1 MSGRCCCG
9 SVWKARSLA
18 GIEVIAK
25 KRYEGTAALTSGV
38 RSITLARHDERPPC
52 DISINDYR
60 LQYSTVHMISREL
73 AQSIHSPQHPAFD
86 VFRNATSLDLPS
98 GRNVLETGVWSCGV
112 RVNMVPLLLEVLS
125 ILEAMYSSGPDFCYE
140 TLSQSQS
147 MLLWCAIVARLVN
160 REISLSV
167 LPSEESAM
175 LFLHGRL
182 LSVLPRGAS
191 STLWWWY
198 VCAHLLV
205 TENRGSRMAAATWQE
220 PQFRR

>member
-18 GIEVIAK
+18 GIEVIAQN
-25 KRYEGTAALTSGV
+25 RYEGTAALTSGV

-73 AQSIHSPQHPAFD
+73 AQSSHSPQHPAFD

-98 GRNVLETGVWSCGV
+98 GRGCPRDWSMELRSTCEY
-112 RVNMVPLLLEVLS
+112 PLLLEVLS

-160 REISLSV
+160 REISLSA

-191 STLWWWY
+191 SATPWWWY